1 MDYVLKTNSLCK
13 HYKDYKALNSL
24 TMNVPKGSIYGFV
37 GKNGAGKTTLIRL
50 VCGLQL
56 PTSGDFELYGVKHS
70 DKAISKSR
78 RRMGAVVETPSI
90 YLDMTAEDNLKQQ
103 YRILGMP
110 SFDGISELLKLVGL
124 ENTGR
129 KRAKNFSLGMRQRLG
144 LAQAIME
151 DPKLLILDEPFNG
164 IDLLARDEIRGA
176 ILSAAVPEKLLLL
189 SSHLVEEM
197 EAIADRAVFIRSGV
211 LIEVR
216 DLEEMRE
223 VDGVSMADRYRAI
236 FGHGEVQA

>member
-1 MDYVLKTNSLCK
+1 MLKSKDLTKRFGSLVAVDGVTLEMEPG
-13 HYKDYKALNSL
+13 HVYAMLGPN
-24 TMNVPKGSIYGFV
+24 GS
-37 GKNGAGKTTLIRL
+37 GKTTWMKIAA
-50 VCGLQL
+50 GLMK
-56 PTSGDFELYGVKHS
+56 PTSGTMTFMNEPVGVSSRAQVAYMSTEPYFYAWMSIRDAGKYYEDFFADFS
-70 DKAISKSR
+70 MSR
-78 RRMGAVVETPSI
+78 FKDLLTRMDLE
-90 YLDMTAEDNLKQQ
+90 EDLKI
-103 YRILGMP
+103 RTLSSGM
-110 SFDGISELLKLVGL
+110 V
-124 ENTGR
+124 
-129 KRAKNFSLGMRQRLG
+129 AKMKIALTLSRDAKVYM
-144 LAQAIME
+144 
-151 DPKLLILDEPFNG
+151 LDEPFNG